1 VTNVN
6 PLIGTLKLHSNS
18 NTVIDRLAVDVDGWS
33 VTFGTVKRGLSGL
46 APPRCTKYNS
56 PPINGQCT
64 NFILFDVTL

>member
-1 VTNVN
+1 MTNVN

-46 APPRCTKYNS
+46 APPRCTKYAHLS
-56 PPINGQCT
+56 TASVP
-64 NFILFDVTL
+64 TLYYSM